1 MTKANV
7 VLAAAAVVFA
17 AGCLLLFRDLSTE
30 RNRVHALEAQV
41 AQLQR
46 EVTSTQSPPPE
57 PPEPTAVPQPAATP
71 ANATASTPAIDKP
84 AVAQANA
91 ERDIQRRVNADPA
104 YRGILLSARR
114 AGLQPQHPQLAAEL
128 GLSKD
133 EEERFLDLLAE
144 QSLRETEM
152 VRKQPPGDVQE
163 QRKKLFAQQ
172 EQERRKFL
180 GEQRFQLWREYVNS
194 AGARSLVSELR
205 TQLATTNSPLREEQ
219 IKPLV
224 KALAAEQQRHWAERE
239 ENYTTSDPAATI
251 EERVSYME
259 RRAKLIEESMARSS
273 EAGAMYLDSTQQRV
287 LDAMLARQS
296 ERARA
301 EVVSWRAFWEADE
314 RARAAPG
321 SR

>member
-1 MTKANV
+1 MTKANI

-17 AGCLLLFRDLSTE
+17 VGCLLLFRDLSTE
-30 RNRVHALEAQV
+30 RNRVHELEAQV
-41 AQLQR
+41 AQLQH
-46 EVTSTQSPPPE
+46 EVTSPQPPHE
-57 PPEPTAVPQPAATP
+57 PSAPTAVPQPAATP
-71 ANATASTPAIDKP
+71 ATATASTPAIDKP

-91 ERDIQRRVNADPA
+91 ERDVQRRVNADPA

-114 AGLQPQHPQLAAEL
+114 AGLQSQHPRLAAEL

-152 VRKQPPGDVQE
+152 MRKQLPGDQQE
-163 QRKKLFAQQ
+163 WRKKLFAQQ
-172 EQERRKFL
+172 EQVRREFL
-180 GEQRFQLWREYVNS
+180 GGQRFELWREYVNS

-205 TQLATTNSPLREEQ
+205 TQLATTSSPLREEQ

-224 KALAAEQQRHWAERE
+224 KALAEEQQRHWAERE
-239 ENYTTSDPAATI
+239 ENHANSDPAAAI
-251 EERVSYME
+251 AERVSHME

-273 EAGAMYLDSTQQRV
+273 EAGAMYLDSTQQRI
-287 LDAMLARQS
+287 LDAMLARRS

-301 EVVSWRAFWEADE
+301 EVVEWRAFWEADE